1 MRLNKRAVAILLC
14 CLLLLT
20 LLLSSAYIVRAKNH
34 VCCGECCLVCNMIA
48 RAERLLHGLVT
59 LLQAL
64 LVTAA
69 ILIPCL
75 VWRYS
80 AAVQRV
86 VSRTPVRW
94 KIRLND

>member
-1 MRLNKRAVAILLC
+1 MRLNKRAVAFLLC

-48 RAERLLHGLVT
+48 RAERLLHGLAT

-64 LVTAA
+64 LVTAS